1 MNDIQNTLF
10 QFRDI
15 KYRDFQCSL
24 IPNIERE
31 RIIGVRTRMLR
42 ATARAMLKEGTA
54 KEFLSALPHY
64 YFEENQLHAFI
75 ISFERDFE
83 KCITLVEAFLPFID
97 NWATCDQLIPIS
109 FAKQPELLLPYIEKW
124 LKSEHTYTVRFAIV
138 CLMRYFLDE
147 LFDKKYP
154 QLVAEIKSDEYYIKM
169 AVAWYFA
176 TALAKQYDAILPFI
190 SEKKLDKWTHNKAIQ
205 KSRES
210 LRVTKE
216 HKQLLNSLKY

>member
-15 KYRDFQCSL
+15 KYRDFQSSL
-24 IPNIERE
+24 IPNVERE

-54 KEFLSALPHY
+54 KEFLSALPHH

-83 KCITLVEAFLPFID
+83 KCITLVEAFLPYID

-176 TALAKQYDAILPFI
+176 TALAKQYDAVLPFI

>member
-1 MNDIQNTLF
+1 MNDIQKTLF

-15 KYRDFQCSL
+15 KYRDFQSSL

-42 ATARAMLKEGTA
+42 ATAKAMLKEGTE

-64 YFEENQLHAFI
+64 YFEENQLHSFI

-83 KCITLVEAFLPFID
+83 KCITHIERFLPYID
-97 NWATCDQLIPIS
+97 NWATCDQLSPKC
-109 FAKQPELLLPYIEKW
+109 FAKNPEKLLPYIEKW
-124 LKSEHTYTVRFAIV
+124 LKSEHTYTVRFGVV
-138 CLMRYFLDE
+138 CFMRYFLDE
-147 LFDKKYP
+147 RFDEKYP
-154 QLVAEIKSDEYYIKM
+154 RLVAEIKSDEYYIKM

-176 TALAKQYDAILPFI
+176 TALAKQYDAVLPFI
-190 SEKKLDKWTHNKAIQ
+190 TEKRLDKWTHNKAIQ

-210 LRVTKE
+210 LRITKE
-216 HKQLLNSLKY
+216 KKRLLNSLKY